1 MMTRKPFIA
10 LLLALPAL
18 AGPQEE
24 ISSLLNAFLAKVD
37 DPAVHE
43 RFWADDLIYVSAAGA
58 VRSKAEILKSMRVGD
73 TPGVRDTKPGE
84 PKTTFSAEE
93 VKVRPLAADVALLNF
108 RLVHHAGD
116 RTNYFRNN
124 GTFVK
129 RDAGGRWSAGRQRG
143 KTRTRN
149 DPMLERAS
157 AVDGGASRVQ
167 GLARWSRAASM
178 TRPEKR

>member
-43 RFWADDLIYVSAAGA
+43 RFWADDLIYVSAAG
-58 VRSKAEILKSMRVGD
+58 VMRSKAEILKSMRMGD
-73 TPGVRDTKPGE
+73 TPGGRDTRPGE

-93 VKVRPLAADVALLNF
+93 VKARARAADVAGLNC
-108 RLVHHAGD
+108 RLVHNAGD
-116 RTNYFRNN
+116 RTNYLRKN
-124 GTFVK
+124 GTIVTH
-129 RDAGGRWSAGRQRG
+129 DGRRLACRREA
-143 KTRTRN
+143 TR
-149 DPMLERAS
+149 
-157 AVDGGASRVQ
+157 SR
-167 GLARWSRAASM
+167 
-178 TRPEKR
+178 P

>member
-43 RFWADDLIYVSAAGA
+43 RFWADDLVYVSAAGV
-58 VRSKAEILKSMRVGD
+58 VRSKAEILKSMRADD
-73 TPGVRDTKPGE
+73 TPGVRDKKPDE

-93 VKVRPLAADVALLNF
+93 VKVRPLGAEVAVLNF
-108 RLVHHAGD
+108 RLVQHAGEK
-116 RTNYFRNN
+116 TNYFRNS
-124 GTFVK
+124 GTFAK
-129 RDAGGRWSAGRQRG
+129 RKGHWQVVSWQA
-143 KTRTRN
+143 TR
-149 DPMLERAS
+149 EE
-157 AVDGGASRVQ
+157 
-167 GLARWSRAASM
+167 
-178 TRPEKR
+178 EKK

>member
-43 RFWADDLIYVSAAGA
+43 RFWADDLIYVSAAGV

-93 VKVRPLAADVALLNF
+93 VKVRPLAADVAVLNF

-116 RTNYFRNN
+116 RTNYFRNS

-129 RDAGGRWSAGRQRG
+129 RDGRWQVVSWQA
-143 KTRTRN
+143 TRE
-149 DPMLERAS
+149 DP
-157 AVDGGASRVQ
+157 D
-167 GLARWSRAASM
+167 
-178 TRPEKR
+178 KK